1 MASGLLEST
10 GDFLESEL
18 DQSCSDLHNNT
29 DQSDDLRY
37 HIHFF
42 VLMISMMSE
51 FIIRMMMTVLLP
63 HSLFCL
69 FYLGCAFFTFFSY
82 AYHAFVPFYI
92 LLGFFCIISLSF

>member
-37 HIHFF
+37 SIHFF
-42 VLMISMMSE
+42 AVMISMINK
-51 FIIRMMMTVLLP
+51 FTKRMTLW
-63 HSLFCL
+63 
-69 FYLGCAFFTFFSY
+69 
-82 AYHAFVPFYI
+82 
-92 LLGFFCIISLSF
+92 

>member
-37 HIHFF
+37 SIHFF
-42 VLMISMMSE
+42 V
-51 FIIRMMMTVLLP
+51 
-63 HSLFCL
+63 
-69 FYLGCAFFTFFSY
+69 
-82 AYHAFVPFYI
+82 
-92 LLGFFCIISLSF
+92 

>member
-37 HIHFF
+37 RINFL
-42 VLMISMMSE
+42 VVV
-51 FIIRMMMTVLLP
+51 II
-63 HSLFCL
+63 
-69 FYLGCAFFTFFSY
+69 
-82 AYHAFVPFYI
+82 
-92 LLGFFCIISLSF
+92 IINS

>member
-37 HIHFF
+37 MQYI
-42 VLMISMMSE
+42 VQG
-51 FIIRMMMTVLLP
+51 TVKQGP
-63 HSLFCL
+63 
-69 FYLGCAFFTFFSY
+69 GNGA
-82 AYHAFVPFYI
+82 
-92 LLGFFCIISLSF
+92 GMEQG

>member
-42 VLMISMMSE
+42 VLMISMMPSE
-51 FIIRMMMTVLLP
+51 FIKRMMITV
-63 HSLFCL
+63 
-69 FYLGCAFFTFFSY
+69 
-82 AYHAFVPFYI
+82 
-92 LLGFFCIISLSF
+92 